1 MLAAILRFTKLK
13 PISPRQ
19 AARTANETAQ
29 MATRLI
35 TFTVQVYSV
44 GAQPRKNSFSI
55 PTIVVIIRPFRRGR
69 RRGKPRLDTAVTLE
83 SLLIKC
89 RWLHPRARRDPIS
102 AC

>member
-13 PISPRQ
+13 PISPIQ

-55 PTIVVIIRPFRRGR
+55 PRIVVVIRPFPARAETGQA
-69 RRGKPRLDTAVTLE
+69 P
-83 SLLIKC
+83 SLLQF
-89 RWLHPRARRDPIS
+89 WRAPHGGNAGIVTH
-102 AC
+102 

>member
-13 PISPRQ
+13 PISPIQ

-44 GAQPRKNSFSI
+44 GAQPRMNFFSI
-55 PTIVVIIRPFRRGR
+55 PDDRCRNQAFPARSETGQAP
-69 RRGKPRLDTAVTLE
+69 
-83 SLLIKC
+83 SLLEF
-89 RWLHPRARRDPIS
+89 WLALHGGNAGIVTH
-102 AC
+102 

>member
-1 MLAAILRFTKLK
+1 LK
-13 PISPRQ
+13 PISPIQ

-55 PTIVVIIRPFRRGR
+55 PRIVVVIRPFPARAEA
-69 RRGKPRLDTAVTLE
+69 GKPRLYSSSGGLYTAVTLG

-89 RWLHPRARRDPIS
+89 RCLHPGARPDPGF